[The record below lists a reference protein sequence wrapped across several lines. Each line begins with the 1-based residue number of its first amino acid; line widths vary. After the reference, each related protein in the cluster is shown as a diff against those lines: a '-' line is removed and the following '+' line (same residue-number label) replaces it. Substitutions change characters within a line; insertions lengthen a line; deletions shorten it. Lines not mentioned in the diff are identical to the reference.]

1 MMCLGESE
9 QLDKSFDYNLTEK
22 EYRDLNFK
30 KTSNLLAACCEA
42 GARIIGIKDKKHLGR
57 LNSFGKYLGY
67 AFQIIDDILDFIA
80 HPQELGKP
88 VINDL
93 KQGTVTLP
101 LIYMLQKKSYRK
113 IIALVENIS
122 DVSSIRDIIRKMVIK
137 SGALKYSLGE
147 AYKAIDIARRD
158 LNNLLHRLTEII
170 CI

>member
-1 MMCLGESE
+1 M
-9 QLDKSFDYNLTEK
+9 
-22 EYRDLNFK
+22 
-30 KTSNLLAACCEA
+30 
-42 GARIIGIKDKKHLGR
+42 
-57 LNSFGKYLGY
+57 
-67 AFQIIDDILDFIA
+67 
-80 HPQELGKP
+80 
-88 VINDL
+88 INDL

-158 LNNLLHRLTEII
+158 LNNFAPSAYRDYLHLILDKLPERVNTSKLLNWQDI
-170 CI
+170 